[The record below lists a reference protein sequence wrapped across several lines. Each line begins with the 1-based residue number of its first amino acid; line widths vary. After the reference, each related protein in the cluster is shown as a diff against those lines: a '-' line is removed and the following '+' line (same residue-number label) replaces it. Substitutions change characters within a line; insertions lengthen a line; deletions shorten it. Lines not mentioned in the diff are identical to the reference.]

1 VEIVFTDG
9 MNWLFKMRKHARG
22 PVVPVLRQR
31 SDLHLARKCFH
42 MSGAVGLLVPYLYFG
57 ASRELMV
64 AVLGILLGVVMSV
77 EYARTR
83 WGWVNNIVLIF
94 MRPLLRD
101 TEVRGLSGIPFY
113 IASSLFAFLIFP
125 HHIAVLSILYLALGD
140 PSSSFFGVL
149 YGRSKLFP
157 NKSLQG
163 TLGGFMVCALV
174 TLVYLWLTGLAQ
186 EKIAVL
192 VLIGGFAG
200 SLAELLPLNIDDN
213 FSIPVVSGGI
223 IYLAFW
229 MADIPLF

>member
-1 VEIVFTDG
+1 
-9 MNWLFKMRKHARG
+9 
-22 PVVPVLRQR
+22 
-31 SDLHLARKCFH
+31 